1 VKLLRQFLAVGAV
14 ATVTDVVLVYV
25 LTLAVGMRPMWA
37 DAVAIVVATAVSFF
51 GHRHLTFATTPAHRW
66 YRNVGS
72 YLLAACCAGLA
83 DVAVVGLVTGN
94 GSEIGWLHLTWAKAL
109 GLMAAFGLRVLFFR
123 RAMFDAVRGDQ
134 TQPVERPPA
143 PGAVR
148 LSLIVPAYGEEE
160 GIGEALASIEAALGH
175 LRGSGGLEVI
185 VVDDGST
192 DATSAAA
199 RAGGA
204 DKVIRLEPNQGKG
217 AAVRAGML
225 AASGRTLVF
234 TDADLSYAPSQVV
247 TIMEQVE
254 SGWDVVVGSRRH
266 AETATLVAAR
276 RLREVGG
283 RIINVFTSI
292 VLLGQYRDTQCGLK
306 GMRSDVAK
314 VVFGRS
320 HIDGFAFDV
329 EVFHLVE
336 RYRFTLR
343 EQPVEVVNHTRSTV
357 HVVRD
362 ALRLVRD
369 LFRIRAR
376 SRSGGYEI
384 SVADLPPTLATA
396 ARSLA

>member
-1 VKLLRQFLAVGAV
+1 VRLLRRFLAVGAV
-14 ATVTDVVLVYV
+14 ATLTDVVLVYV
-25 LTLAVGMRPMWA
+25 LTLAVGMRALPA
-37 DAVAIVVATAVSFF
+37 DAVAILVATTVSFF
-51 GHRHLTFATTPAHRW
+51 GHRHLTFATTPARRW
-66 YRNVGS
+66 YRNVGA
-72 YLLAACCAGLA
+72 YLLAASCAGLA
-83 DVAVVGLVTGN
+83 DVAVVGLLTG
-94 GSEIGWLHLTWAKAL
+94 SASIGWWHLTWAKAL
-109 GLMAAFGLRVLFFR
+109 GLAAAFALRVVFFR

-134 TQPVERPPA
+134 TQPIDRPPA
-143 PGAVR
+143 PGEVR
-148 LSLIVPAYGEEE
+148 LTLVVPAYGEEE
-160 GIGEALASIEAALGH
+160 GIGAALRSIEDALGH
-175 LRGSGGLEVI
+175 LRDEGGLEVI
-185 VVDDGST
+185 VVDDGSP

-225 AASGRTLVF
+225 AASGRTVVF
-234 TDADLSYAPSQVV
+234 TDADLSYSPAQVV

-254 SGWDVVVGSRRH
+254 LGWDVVVGSRRH
-266 AETATLVAAR
+266 DETATLVAAR
-276 RLREVGG
+276 RLREIGG
-283 RIINVFTSI
+283 RVINVFTSI

-306 GMRSDVAK
+306 GMRSDVAS

-343 EQPVEVVNHTRSTV
+343 ELPVEVVNHTRSTV

-362 ALRLVRD
+362 AARLVRD

-376 SRSGGYEI
+376 SVAGGYEI

-396 ARSLA
+396 ARSLT